1 VEVLDVLANDT
12 RAVALV
18 RALAERGEHLFDM
31 TVVHIWQLSDG
42 KLAKVSIIPADQ
54 YAFDA
59 FWS

>member
-1 VEVLDVLANDT
+1 VVDLLANDA

-18 RALAERGEHLFDM
+18 RARGERGDQSFDM

-42 KLAKVSIIPADQ
+42 KAAKVSIIPADQ